1 MRIIDISGPIYS
13 GMWQYCPSYP
23 GAAIS
28 ECEKPSFIPDD
39 MECYCQKFEIGGQTG
54 TYIETKA
61 HLDSAA
67 TPVVDVP
74 LDDLLFD
81 AVIVRL
87 ADKGSLE
94 RIGLEEI
101 VARAPEMREGDAVV
115 IRSGWDRYWRERH
128 FVEESPYLSREAA
141 EWLIDRGIV
150 LLGGD
155 FPRFDNV
162 NAPEFPWDEFF
173 DRVRFVLAPVVNL
186 DAVTQDRVKL
196 AAFPIKV
203 EGAVSAPCRAA
214 VFLDWPGALSG
225 SKVRDLKE

>member
-28 ECEKPSFIPDD
+28 ECEKPAFIPDD
-39 MECYCQKFEIGGQTG
+39 VECYCQKFEIGGQTG

-61 HLDSAA
+61 HLDSTA

-87 ADKGSLE
+87 EDKGPLE
-94 RIGLEEI
+94 RIALAELK
-101 VARAPEMREGDAVV
+101 ASAPKIRKGDAVLV
-115 IRSGWDRYWRERH
+115 RSGWDRHWRAPH
-128 FVEESPYLSREAA
+128 FVDESPHLSCEAA
-141 EWLIDRGIV
+141 EWLLDRGIV
-150 LLGGD
+150 LLGSD

-162 NAPEFPWDEFF
+162 DVPEFPWDRFF
-173 DRVRFVLAPVVNL
+173 DRARFVLAPIVNL

-214 VFLDWPGALSG
+214 IFEAWPGMDGVRG
-225 SKVRDLKE
+225 S